1 MRIRLYK
8 SSPIVIFEV
17 IFSKCFFQANK
28 PQGLITDIQGTL
40 AQMNDH
46 ADSKLAEG
54 QKLREHLADL
64 QEEKEKGAEEK
75 EDKKKNIIQ
84 EGIDFIVRK
93 QMRLNEAGA
102 S

>member
-1 MRIRLYK
+1 MDIAHQTTQIK
-8 SSPIVIFEV
+8 SICDK
-17 IFSKCFFQANK
+17 SKCPYFFQANK

-54 QKLREHLADL
+54 QKLREHLAD
-64 QEEKEKGAEEK
+64 
-75 EDKKKNIIQ
+75 EDKKNIIQ
-84 EGIDFIVRK
+84 EGIEFIVRK

>member
-1 MRIRLYK
+1 M
-8 SSPIVIFEV
+8 
-17 IFSKCFFQANK
+17 
-28 PQGLITDIQGTL
+28 

-54 QKLREHLADL
+54 QKLREHLAD
-64 QEEKEKGAEEK
+64 
-75 EDKKKNIIQ
+75 EDKKNIIQ
-84 EGIDFIVRK
+84 EGIEFIVRK

>member
-54 QKLREHLADL
+54 QKLREHLAD
-64 QEEKEKGAEEK
+64 
-75 EDKKKNIIQ
+75 EDKKNIIQ
-84 EGIDFIVRK
+84 EGIEFIVRK
-93 QMRLNEAGA
+93 QIGLNEAGA